1 MENLLKQELHK
12 LVDDCDNETLL
23 MEAKNVLL
31 AASKDDWWNEMSEND
46 KNLLQDSE
54 AEYNAGDF
62 ITHKQLMQQFEE
74 WKKK

>member
-1 MENLLKQELHK
+1 
-12 LVDDCDNETLL
+12 
-23 MEAKNVLL
+23 MEAKNLL
-31 AASKDDWWNEMSEND
+31 LTAIKNDWWDEMSEED